1 MNYKFLNGNN
11 IADDANVIKNDFEQ
25 HMDIVYIFTKS
36 NTPLYS
42 YIGSLE
48 DNGINNAIMFKL
60 KICREIKGID
70 LSFLRTGKEEQKLT
84 SLSSLL
90 SLLDGT
96 PCNVIVNDN
105 DRGVLADVSQQLI
118 YIGYPLTA
126 VNIMLRKEAK
136 DAEKTQR
143 VMNQINNISTA
154 IDKAVTGI
162 DKISA
167 EWENSDK
174 LPADKMK
181 ECIDLIGEASQR
193 CQAIQEKVRK
203 AQSVEMTI
211 AVAASKKTG

>member
-1 MNYKFLNGNN
+1 
-11 IADDANVIKNDFEQ
+11 
-25 HMDIVYIFTKS
+25 
-36 NTPLYS
+36 
-42 YIGSLE
+42 
-48 DNGINNAIMFKL
+48 
-60 KICREIKGID
+60 
-70 LSFLRTGKEEQKLT
+70 
-84 SLSSLL
+84 
-90 SLLDGT
+90 
-96 PCNVIVNDN
+96 
-105 DRGVLADVSQQLI
+105 
-118 YIGYPLTA
+118 
-126 VNIMLRKEAK
+126 MLRKEAK

-143 VMNQINNISTA
+143 FMNQINNISTA